1 MALNQHIH
9 AQPLLHARG
18 HAHRAGSTSQQ
29 PKQAS
34 GKEMPEIFAPG
45 FPMPPTFDDKLEE
58 REYLKGRLAAA
69 FRIFGARG
77 FGKGV
82 SGHISCR
89 DPVEPHTLWLNPFG
103 HSFSTIRRSDL
114 VRVDYEGNVL
124 QGGKYR
130 LINRAAIMI
139 HVAGMT
145 SWKRSISCTR
155 ANFPTSPQSKARCHL
170 RRSRALHVWAFIF
183 CSGQRSTNLEP
194 RCMRFLQCKSA
205 PKVMLP

>member
-1 MALNQHIH
+1 MALNQHTH

-45 FPMPPTFDDKLEE
+45 FPMPPTFEDKLEE

-139 HVAGMT
+139 HVAGM
-145 SWKRSISCTR
+145 I
-155 ANFPTSPQSKARCHL
+155 
-170 RRSRALHVWAFIF
+170 
-183 CSGQRSTNLEP
+183 
-194 RCMRFLQCKSA
+194 LQ
-205 PKVMLP
+205 